1 MRFGLILLVLVFA
14 LLGAVFGALNSQ
26 PVDLDFYFTTL
37 SLAKG
42 GVLIAAVLIGWLLG
56 GMLVFLSL
64 VLPLRRRLRRAERE
78 LRRREIMSNGI
89 AVEPAV
95 RPDID
100 MKEPPR

>member
-26 PVDLDFYFTTL
+26 PVDLDFYFATL

-42 GVLIAAVLIGWLLG
+42 GVLIAALLIGWLFG
-56 GMLVFLSL
+56 GLLVFLSL

-78 LRRREIMSNGI
+78 LRRRDIMASDPSASPPEK
-89 AVEPAV
+89 AVT
-95 RPDID
+95 
-100 MKEPPR
+100 EPPR

>member
-26 PVDLDFYFTTL
+26 PVDLDFYFATL

-42 GVLIAAVLIGWLLG
+42 GVLIAALLIGWLLG
-56 GMLVFLSL
+56 GLLVFLTL

-78 LRRREIMSNGI
+78 LRRRDIMASDRAGS
-89 AVEPAV
+89 A
-95 RPDID
+95 PDAGVT
-100 MKEPPR
+100 EPPR